1 MSFSV
6 KTKNELARII
16 SNKKCCQMA
25 EFVALI
31 RMDGVVQ
38 ISAYQKV
45 AISVIT
51 ENAAVARKIFK
62 LTKELFDIQTEILV
76 YKKSKLKKNNVYAI
90 RISPEPQVT
99 EVLHILGLIDQNN
112 NWNPDFRNELS
123 EDIVKKQCCKRAY
136 LRGAF
141 LGGGSVNNPEGTY
154 HLEIITNQKSHADS
168 IAALL
173 HEFDLPAKVS
183 KRKNWYVVY
192 LKESEQIVNC
202 LNIIGAHQALLN
214 FENTRIMKGMR
225 NQVNRLVNCETA
237 NLNKTVD
244 AAVRQMESIRT
255 IQKTIGFG
263 KLSYGLREIAEIRLE
278 YPDISLK
285 EIGEMITPK
294 LGKSGVNHRMRKLEL
309 IAEKINERG
318 LGQPVKITGLTE
330 WKRAGKKTIKAK
342 DVVVKENGGEE
353 RD

>member
-6 KTKNELARII
+6 KTKNELAHII
-16 SNKKCCQMA
+16 SHKRCCQMA

-31 RMDGVVQ
+31 RMDGTIQ

-45 AISVIT
+45 SISVMT

-62 LTKELFDIQTEILV
+62 LAKELFDIQAEIMV
-76 YKKSKLKKNNVYAI
+76 HRKSRLKKNNVYSI
-90 RISPEPQVT
+90 RIPSQAQVGQ
-99 EVLHILGLIDQNN
+99 VLQVLGLVDALG
-112 NWNPDFRNELS
+112 NWRADFRESFSYDL
-123 EDIVKKQCCKRAY
+123 VKNACCKRAY

-154 HLEIITNQKSHADS
+154 HLEIITTDKTHGEA
-168 IAALL
+168 IAKLMQDY
-173 HEFDLPAKVS
+173 DLPAKIS
-183 KRKNWYVVY
+183 DRKNWFVVY

-202 LNIIGAHQALLN
+202 LNIMGAHQALLD

-244 AAVRQMESIRT
+244 AAVRQIEAIRVIESAM
-255 IQKTIGFG
+255 GLH
-263 KLSYGLREIAEIRLE
+263 KLSPALRQVAELRLA

-285 EIGEMITPK
+285 ELGEAATPK
-294 LGKSGVNHRMRKLEL
+294 IGKSGISHRMRKLEI
-309 IAEKINERG
+309 IAEKI
-318 LGQPVKITGLTE
+318 
-330 WKRAGKKTIKAK
+330 KAQT
-342 DVVVKENGGEE
+342 
-353 RD
+353 R